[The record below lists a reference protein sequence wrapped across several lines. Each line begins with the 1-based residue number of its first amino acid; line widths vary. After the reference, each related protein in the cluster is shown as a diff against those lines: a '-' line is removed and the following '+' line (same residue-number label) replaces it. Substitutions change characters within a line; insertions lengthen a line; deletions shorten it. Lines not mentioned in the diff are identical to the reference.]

1 MYNMVNISKMNK
13 CKNCSVDIP
22 NGRKFCGSSC
32 AATYN
37 NKIYPKRTQ
46 GRKKPKCLGCGNEI
60 DGRYNRKYCSNK
72 CQGEIKGI
80 KLLQNWLEGKAHHT
94 KNGIAS
100 FQRKY
105 LLEKHNYKCS
115 ECGWG
120 ETNQYS
126 GLTSLEIDHIDGNA
140 YNNDINNLKV
150 LCPNCHSLTKTYKN
164 IGSRT
169 SARTWRKKAS

>member
-1 MYNMVNISKMNK
+1 MVNNSKMDK
-13 CKNCSVDIP
+13 CKECSVDIP

-37 NKIYPKRTQ
+37 NKVYPKRTQ
-46 GRKKPKCLGCGNEI
+46 GRQRPKCLGCGKEI
-60 DGRYNRKYCSNK
+60 VGRYNRKYCSNK
-72 CQGEIKGI
+72 CQGEIKAEN
-80 KLLQNWLEGKAHHT
+80 LLQDWLSGKSHFT
-94 KNGIAS
+94 KNGIAA

-105 LLEKHNYKCS
+105 LLEKHDYKCS

-120 ETNQYS
+120 EMNQHS
-126 GLTSLEIDHIDGNA
+126 GLTPLEIDHIDGNA
-140 YNNDINNLKV
+140 YNNDMNNLKV

-169 SARTWRKKAS
+169 SARTWRSKKAS

>member
-1 MYNMVNISKMNK
+1 MNK
-13 CKNCSVDIP
+13 CNECSVEIP

-37 NKIYPKRTQ
+37 NRVYPKRTY
-46 GRKKPKCLGCGNEI
+46 GRTKPKCLGCGKEI
-60 DGRYNRKYCSNK
+60 EGRYNRKYCSNQ
-72 CQGEIKGI
+72 CQGNIKSDN
-80 KLLQNWLEGKAHHT
+80 LLQDWLSGKSHFT
-94 KNGIAS
+94 KGGIAS

-105 LLEKHNYKCS
+105 LLEKSNYKCS

-120 ETNQYS
+120 EINQHS
-126 GLTSLEIDHIDGNA
+126 GLTTLEVDHIDGNA
-140 YNNDINNLKV
+140 YNNEISNLKV

-169 SARTWRKKAS
+169 SARKWRSKKAL